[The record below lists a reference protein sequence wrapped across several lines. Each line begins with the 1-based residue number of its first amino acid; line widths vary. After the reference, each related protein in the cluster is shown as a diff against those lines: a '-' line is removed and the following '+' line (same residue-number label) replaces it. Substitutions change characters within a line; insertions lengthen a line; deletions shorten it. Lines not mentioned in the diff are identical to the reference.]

1 MSRIKALFSKCAGLS
16 GGLIS
21 GNSEFPQLL
30 ILGLDGAGKT
40 TLLYRLKIGSGW
52 TDIAQDMKRMRERN
66 EDGKVEDPGY
76 HYEELSRSFS
86 CGVWEVPGTE
96 AMRHVWK
103 LFYQSIKIHCVI
115 FVVDSPES
123 EQRINMAKRH
133 LHVLMNEAE
142 LRNACFCV
150 IINQR
155 IDETGNL
162 VYDDKEDVLKYKL
175 GLHALHPSIDW
186 RTRHFI
192 INILDLKGES
202 DKEWMN
208 VMSFAKEVLT
218 DTKGFGLKL

>member
-1 MSRIKALFSKCAGLS
+1 MSRIKALFSKCAGFS

-21 GNSEFPQLL
+21 GNAELPQLL
-30 ILGLDGAGKT
+30 ILGLDKAGKT

-52 TDIAQDMKRMRERN
+52 GDIVEDMKKMRTPDA
-66 EDGKVEDPGY
+66 DGKVEDPGY
-76 HYEELSRSFS
+76 HYEELNRSFA

-96 AMRHVWK
+96 AMRPVWK
-103 LFYQSIKIHCVI
+103 LFYQSIKIHCVV
-115 FVVDSPES
+115 FVVDANDS

-155 IDETGNL
+155 VDASGNL

-175 GLHALHPSIDW
+175 GLHDLHPSVDW
-186 RTRHFI
+186 RTRHFV
-192 INILDLKGES
+192 INILEIKGES
-202 DKEWMN
+202 DKEWLN
-208 VMSFAKEVLT
+208 VMSF
-218 DTKGFGLKL
+218 TK